1 MLQSSFYLSNVGS
14 GGQTIGNFFQS
25 RSLFNIFG
33 NSVSPLPLTYIVPSY
48 SIVKR
53 QMQILYHTTAARGCH
68 PFLYTLG
75 GLRLVNGKWRVQ
87 QVIHHTF
94 PGVRCQG
101 PFNPVMGRG
110 FEGNGR
116 CRMEQVAW
124 KYVECPL
131 PEVLKH
137 NKRTSAVQNMVKI
150 PRFLKGRYRNGVT
163 LSNF

>member
-1 MLQSSFYLSNVGS
+1 MEILVGCTS
-14 GGQTIGNFFQS
+14 CQGRR
-25 RSLFNIFG
+25 RSL
-33 NSVSPLPLTYIVPSY
+33 L
-48 SIVKR
+48 
-53 QMQILYHTTAARGCH
+53 LYLGIGLCQWGMEEVVGHSCPRCGGRH
-68 PFLYTLG
+68 PFLCTLG
-75 GLRLVNGKWRVQ
+75 GLRLVNGKWRME

-116 CRMEQVAW
+116 CRMEQVTW

-137 NKRTSAVQNMVKI
+137 NKRTSAVQNMVII
-150 PRFLKGRYRNGVT
+150 PSFLKGRYRDGVT

>member
-1 MLQSSFYLSNVGS
+1 MKIKFHGS
-14 GGQTIGNFFQS
+14 QQGVPTIIPYIHTGVRIFANGDGELVSCTSCGG
-25 RSLFNIFG
+25 R
-33 NSVSPLPLTYIVPSY
+33 
-48 SIVKR
+48 
-53 QMQILYHTTAARGCH
+53 H

-75 GLRLVNGKWRVQ
+75 GLRLVNGKWRME

-116 CRMEQVAW
+116 CRMEQVTW

-150 PRFLKGRYRNGVT
+150 PRFLKGRYRDGVT

>member
-1 MLQSSFYLSNVGS
+1 MKIKFHSCQQEILASIPYIHTSV
-14 GGQTIGNFFQS
+14 
-25 RSLFNIFG
+25 RIFADG
-33 NSVSPLPLTYIVPSY
+33 DGELVSCTY
-48 SIVKR
+48 
-53 QMQILYHTTAARGCH
+53 
-68 PFLYTLG
+68 
-75 GLRLVNGKWRVQ
+75 
-87 QVIHHTF
+87 HTF
-94 PGVRCQG
+94 PGRGCQG

-110 FEGNGR
+110 LEGNGR

-150 PRFLKGRYRNGVT
+150 PRFLKRRYRYGVT

>member
-1 MLQSSFYLSNVGS
+1 ASPMEMENATAVPAAAG
-14 GGQTIGNFFQS
+14 THP
-25 RSLFNIFG
+25 SL
-33 NSVSPLPLTYIVPSY
+33 
-48 SIVKR
+48 
-53 QMQILYHTTAARGCH
+53 C
-68 PFLYTLG
+68 TLG
-75 GLRLVNGKWRVQ
+75 GLRLVNGKWRME
-87 QVIHHTF
+87 QVIYHTF

-150 PRFLKGRYRNGVT
+150 PRFLKGRYRDGVT